1 MKICVSVLSVCALA
15 GSALAGGSPSVVNFD
30 PPMFAQGP
38 STYAAAGP
46 EQVLTVPGTAT
57 FSGGV
62 LLGFPTNFPAIPF
75 ATAPNLYATSN
86 IGHATLDP
94 VITINVDPTYVV
106 DQVEGVIFNGMT
118 VARDF
123 RIEAY
128 SGATLVDVQ
137 NFTLQSN
144 SNNGFGVFSV
154 SNNPIDK
161 VLIMDTGT
169 DGQWNILIDTV
180 VFNQNIPAPGAMALL
195 GLGGLVAARRRR
207 A

>member
-1 MKICVSVLSVCALA
+1 M
-15 GSALAGGSPSVVNFD
+15 
-30 PPMFAQGP
+30 
-38 STYAAAGP
+38 
-46 EQVLTVPGTAT
+46 
-57 FSGGV
+57 
-62 LLGFPTNFPAIPF
+62 
-75 ATAPNLYATSN
+75 
-86 IGHATLDP
+86 
-94 VITINVDPTYVV
+94 
-106 DQVEGVIFNGMT
+106 
-118 VARDF
+118 
-123 RIEAY
+123 
-128 SGATLVDVQ
+128 Q